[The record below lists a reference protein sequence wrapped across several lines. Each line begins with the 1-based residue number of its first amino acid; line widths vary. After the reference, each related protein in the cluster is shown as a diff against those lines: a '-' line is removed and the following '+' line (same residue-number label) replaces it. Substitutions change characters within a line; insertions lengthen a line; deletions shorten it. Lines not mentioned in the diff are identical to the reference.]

1 VGDSAVGGTVLIKAG
16 AANER
21 EFRRIIECVMTPD
34 EWEYDCLVR
43 VKTSITLPEELLVSI
58 DRVDS
63 NRSSFIEKASRAYLV
78 RLEKAKRDAA
88 DAEII
93 NRNADRLND
102 EAMDVLEYQ
111 GLP

>member
-1 VGDSAVGGTVLIKAG
+1 MIVFV
-16 AANER
+16 
-21 EFRRIIECVMTPD
+21 RI
-34 EWEYDCLVR
+34 
-43 VKTSITLPEELLVSI
+43 KTSITLPEELLVSI

-63 NRSSFIEKASRAYLV
+63 NRSSFIERACRAYLV

-93 NRNADRLND
+93 NRNADRLNY
-102 EAMDVLEYQ
+102 EARDVLEYQ

>member
-1 VGDSAVGGTVLIKAG
+1 
-16 AANER
+16 
-21 EFRRIIECVMTPD
+21 
-34 EWEYDCLVR
+34 VR

-63 NRSSFIEKASRAYLV
+63 NRSSFIEKASRAYLA
-78 RLEKAKRDAA
+78 RLEKVRREAA
-88 DAEII
+88 DAKII